1 MLFLGFGK
9 HVFLGISAHKNDAS
23 AAAAERYES
32 KRNSRQI
39 STQKSLINVFF
50 LNSIWIILKYFY
62 IFPKSQSL
70 ILLQQRK
77 YSGCTTHI
85 IIIIINQDLAPLD
98 IWLGLSRELHGV
110 WSLLLIN
117 ISPKQRRDDATIRT
131 FINFFSHRQACQRRV
146 KRRAREENM
155 NINHHSSF
163 TSPYV
168 NNIKK
173 YSISHSLSLLLFWE
187 TILSLSSIPLPLEF
201 VHVCI
206 LSSLSAPPVLNAIHQ
221 KSISWIYGSSY
232 KFSSWRFSC
241 FLIFGGV

>member
-9 HVFLGISAHKNDAS
+9 HVFLGISTHKNDAS

-168 NNIKK
+168 NNIKNIPFRIRCRCCCFGRQFFH
-173 YSISHSLSLLLFWE
+173 YHQFRSLLSLFMFAFYLPCRLPPSLMLF
-187 TILSLSSIPLPLEF
+187 IKKAFHEF
-201 VHVCI
+201 MDRRINFRADV
-206 LSSLSAPPVLNAIHQ
+206 
-221 KSISWIYGSSY
+221 
-232 KFSSWRFSC
+232 
-241 FLIFGGV
+241 FLAF